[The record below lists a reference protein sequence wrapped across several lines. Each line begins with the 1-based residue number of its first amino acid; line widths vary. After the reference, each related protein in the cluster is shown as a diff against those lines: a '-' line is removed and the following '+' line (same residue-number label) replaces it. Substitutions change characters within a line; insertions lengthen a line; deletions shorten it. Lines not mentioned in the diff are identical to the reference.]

1 MASYRLT
8 PRAEQDLKNIWRHI
22 AADSERAAD
31 SLIQHVF
38 DKLELACN
46 HPNMGVARPEL
57 SATARVLVEGRYIVI
72 YEPMEYGILAVA
84 IVHGMRDPKHWLG

>member
-31 SLIQHVF
+31 GLVERIF
-38 DKLELACN
+38 DRLELACS
-46 HPNMGVARPEL
+46 HPNMGLPGQ
-57 SATARVLVEGRYIVI
+57 S
-72 YEPMEYGILAVA
+72 
-84 IVHGMRDPKHWLG
+84 